1 MTIQEKIKTM
11 HFRMAEMR
19 DSAKSE
25 RKARCFALLH
35 DAVVHTGP
43 RIDNLN
49 NDSLIGFIEL
59 AARTVS
65 EPDMNDRMLRD
76 KLVAMGFNTAPVN

>member
-1 MTIQEKIKTM
+1 MTIQEKVKTM
-11 HFRMAEMR
+11 HLHMAEMR
-19 DSAKSE
+19 DNASSE
-25 RKARCFALLH
+25 RKARCFGLLH
-35 DAVVHTGP
+35 DTIVHTGP

-65 EPDMNDRMLRD
+65 EPDINDRMLRD
-76 KLVAMGFNTAPVN
+76 KLMAMGFNTTPVN